1 MEEQKKL
8 SIILEAVF
16 LLITAVVIVGFLR
29 PIVANYTNFPFL
41 WRNVLAIIVFITY
54 TRYLFLWKH
63 TLFAKS
69 NVVRGLIMVTSIP
82 LVFFL
87 VQNLNLFQSYLDDFG
102 YDTFMELLKEPL
114 SDERRFSLLKYIRS
128 QYVFFSIGAII
139 ASVVLPIRMII
150 SFYRTKNDKG
160 V

>member
-16 LLITAVVIVGFLR
+16 LLITAVVVVGFLR
-29 PIVANYTNFPFL
+29 PIVANYTGFPFL

-54 TRYLFLWKH
+54 SRYLFLWKH

-69 NVVRGLIMVTSIP
+69 NVVRGLIMVGSIP

-128 QYVFFSIGAII
+128 QYVFFSTGAII